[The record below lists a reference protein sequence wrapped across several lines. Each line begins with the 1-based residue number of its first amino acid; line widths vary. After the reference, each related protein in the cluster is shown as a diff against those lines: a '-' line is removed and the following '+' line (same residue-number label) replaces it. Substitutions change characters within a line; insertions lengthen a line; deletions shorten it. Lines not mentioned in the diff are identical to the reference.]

1 MNKPDKDKDQVL
13 ASGMDKD
20 KYKRVREDMS
30 LSRSPI
36 SKLERLQQK
45 LKVPR
50 EKISEAKN

>member
-1 MNKPDKDKDQVL
+1 
-13 ASGMDKD
+13 MDKD
-20 KYKRVREDMS
+20 KYKRVREG

-50 EKISEAKN
+50 EKISEAKNWWNRKVFNCDNPR

>member
-1 MNKPDKDKDQVL
+1 
-13 ASGMDKD
+13 MDKD

-50 EKISEAKN
+50 EKISVEIMLKLGL